1 MNNNESNNFFDLKRI
16 ERVNNTIPT
25 ATLITQEDEKCI
37 PVNHNQFLQ
46 NSQKMQFEHSILP

>member
-37 PVNHNQFLQ
+37 PVNHN
-46 NSQKMQFEHSILP
+46 